1 MFPLH
6 EELGQ
11 SLSWDHLSSPEELI
25 PHSEGDH
32 LDAVLEVALTPRQLF
47 PDIDASSLQTSIES
61 DDDDVFNTVCSRFP
75 LKDVQELKVQL
86 NFFFWTNLMTTMMIL
101 NVNKTSKI

>member
-1 MFPLH
+1 MLPLH
-6 EELGQ
+6 EEVGQ
-11 SLSWDHLSSPEELI
+11 SLSWDHLSSPKDLI

-61 DDDDVFNTVCSRFP
+61 DDDDVF
-75 LKDVQELKVQL
+75 KDHSVFEVSIEGRTRTKSSTKFLLLDKFDDHHDDIEREQNE
-86 NFFFWTNLMTTMMIL
+86 
-101 NVNKTSKI
+101 